1 MRSAAPWSISGIP
14 HRPETLA
21 FCSVRSSQSRLCR
34 PLQYRWPRYR
44 SVSALPAWY
53 GSCSI
58 TSLVIS
64 KPLFKYPARCTAV
77 LTPPF
82 AAVPTN
88 VEKANRE

>member
-1 MRSAAPWSISGIP
+1 MRSVAPWSISGIR

-34 PLQYRWPRYR
+34 PPVPLAP
-44 SVSALPAWY
+44 LPVRQRA
-53 GSCSI
+53 GGVVLI
-58 TSLVIS
+58 LLHHQPGHR
-64 KPLFKYPARCTAV
+64 KPLFKCQARCTAV